1 MSEKKVY
8 KRRVRSQ
15 VCKHS
20 AGSSVTSWQL
30 KAPNGTVHSV
40 SHSTPSATHTLKF
53 PSGAGNRHCFET
65 SPSAIPGFVALYPAR
80 QAHAKR
86 GLEMPGAGGTQ
97 SSAVGMLHFPTSVLQ
112 ALLHFGGDTAGHKY
126 SSRMRKMS
134 RGDREVIAL
143 GRIWLLR
150 SVRMGPIP
158 LLKAQLGKS
167 MILLMSK
174 SESGGLLPM

>member
-1 MSEKKVY
+1 MY
-8 KRRVRSQ
+8 
-15 VCKHS
+15 KHS

-30 KAPNGTVHSV
+30 KAPVETVHSV